1 MSAPP
6 PPQGLSGFDASR
18 MPQRLD
24 LEIQP
29 EIYAQIE
36 EISIRSGRSIPEI
49 IQELISRSLP
59 DPPLIDS

>member
-1 MSAPP
+1 
-6 PPQGLSGFDASR
+6 